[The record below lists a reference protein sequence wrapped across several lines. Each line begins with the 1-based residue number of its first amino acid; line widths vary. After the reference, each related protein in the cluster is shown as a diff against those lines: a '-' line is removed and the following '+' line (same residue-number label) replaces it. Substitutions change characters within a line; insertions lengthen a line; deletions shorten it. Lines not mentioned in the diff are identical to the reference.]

1 MIITA
6 PAWLVLNETD
16 EIVKK
21 MNVVEIRET
30 GEQRGKTNEKNKQY
44 KRLQHTM
51 FWAQVSNTRIKIY
64 ATDEGPKTVG

>member
-30 GEQRGKTNEKNKQY
+30 GE
-44 KRLQHTM
+44 
-51 FWAQVSNTRIKIY
+51 
-64 ATDEGPKTVG
+64 